1 MNLKIT
7 SSHSLP
13 NIEPTKSE
21 PAASKA
27 VTAPIRPNVEHAEV
41 NSASTKKWELSSA
54 SNHIK
59 AKAFSASNVN
69 TAAAWPSKP
78 GFNVHQRAVGRALFN
93 KLPASDIRMLQ
104 DAVKEAD
111 NAEYQTKE
119 MSHRHAMTQEGLTKP
134 QARKMANDF
143 VRSEL
148 ETARRFQAAGNR
160 PEALRHL
167 GFAMHAM
174 QDATSPAHQ
183 GFQVYHG
190 DHGAIPLAK
199 LGVHVVEELH
209 DPGPKSN
216 LDKATEKA
224 YKYFTGELPMPK
236 DFFAGLGSDK

>member
-7 SSHSLP
+7 SSNPLP

-27 VTAPIRPNVEHAEV
+27 AVTTIRPNIENSEV
-41 NSASTKKWELSSA
+41 NLASTKKWELASA
-54 SNHIK
+54 SNHVK
-59 AKAFSASNVN
+59 AKAFNAGSVS

-78 GFNVHQRAVGRALFN
+78 GFNVHQRAVGRALFE
-93 KLPASDIRMLQ
+93 KLPPNEIRTLQ

-111 NAEYQTKE
+111 NKEYQTKE

-148 ETARRFQAAGNR
+148 ETAKRFQAAGNR

-190 DHGAIPLAK
+190 DEGVGPLAK

-236 DFFAGLGSDK
+236 DFFAGLGFDK